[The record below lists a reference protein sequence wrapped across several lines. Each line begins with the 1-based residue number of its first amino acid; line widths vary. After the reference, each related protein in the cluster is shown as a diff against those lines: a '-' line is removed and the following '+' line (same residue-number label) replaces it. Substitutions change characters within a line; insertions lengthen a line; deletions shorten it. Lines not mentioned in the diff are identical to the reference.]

1 LEWDAKP
8 AIFDGYRRVR
18 LHTLRRIPSN
28 HTPLD
33 SMKEALADPKTTSKK
48 AWEEAYETILDQIL
62 TLQIKPGEAVTEIA
76 LSDRLGIGRTPVRE
90 ALKRL
95 EQEGLIVTHN
105 QRKRVYIL
113 SIREIEEI
121 FDLKTAIEGSI
132 ARWATERGT
141 DAQFAD
147 LQRIQDALDGF
158 RAARETDDK
167 AEEAWLT
174 DWLDLDRGLHAH
186 LFQMAENHRAEGV
199 IKNLNVQWHR
209 LKVGI
214 LAMEGRIDRT
224 VAEHQKFVEAI
235 LARDPAAAEQAMAEH
250 LQNLKRELVK
260 LLKVY
265 HYPV

>member
-1 LEWDAKP
+1 MKDA
-8 AIFDGYRRVR
+8 AGA
-18 LHTLRRIPSN
+18 T
-28 HTPLD
+28 TP
-33 SMKEALADPKTTSKK
+33 TKK
-48 AWEEAYETILDQIL
+48 AWEEAYDVIQEQIL
-62 TLQIKPGEAVTEIA
+62 TMQIKPGEAVTEIA
-76 LSDRLGIGRTPVRE
+76 LSDKLGIGRTPVRE

-105 QRKRVYIL
+105 QRKRVYVL

-121 FDLKTAIEGSI
+121 FDLKTAIEGSVTG
-132 ARWATERGT
+132 WATQRGSEDDFT
-141 DAQFAD
+141 ELYLIGEEMKQF
-147 LQRIQDALDGF
+147 LS
-158 RAARETDDK
+158 ARTSTQK
-167 AEEAWLT
+167 EEEEWLAAWLEI
-174 DWLDLDRGLHAH
+174 DQRLHAH
-186 LFQMAENHRAEGV
+186 LFRMSGNSRAESV

-224 VAEHQKFVEAI
+224 VAEHQKFVDAV
-235 LARDPAAAEQAMAEH
+235 LARNLEAAEVAMKEH

>member
-1 LEWDAKP
+1 
-8 AIFDGYRRVR
+8 
-18 LHTLRRIPSN
+18 
-28 HTPLD
+28 
-33 SMKEALADPKTTSKK
+33 MKEAVPETKARIGSKK

-62 TLQIKPGEAVTEIA
+62 TLNIKPGEAVTEIA
-76 LSDRLGIGRTPVRE
+76 LSDKLGIGRTPVRE

-121 FDLKTAIEGSI
+121 FDLKTAIEGSV

-141 DAQFAD
+141 EEGFTE
-147 LQRIQDALDGF
+147 LRIIQEEIKLFLSARATEQQD
-158 RAARETDDK
+158 
-167 AEEAWLT
+167 EEVWLEK
-174 DWLDLDRGLHAH
+174 WLDLDRGLHAH
-186 LFQMAENHRAEGV
+186 LFRMAENHRAEGI

-224 VAEHQKFVEAI
+224 VVEHQKFVDAI
-235 LARDPAAAEQAMAEH
+235 LARDPDAAETSMKDH

>member
-1 LEWDAKP
+1 MKTASEP
-8 AIFDGYRRVR
+8 
-18 LHTLRRIPSN
+18 HTS
-28 HTPLD
+28 
-33 SMKEALADPKTTSKK
+33 SKK
-48 AWEEAYETILDQIL
+48 AWQEAYDVIQDQIL

-76 LSDRLGIGRTPVRE
+76 LSDKLGIGRTPVRE

-113 SIREIEEI
+113 SIREVEEI
-121 FDLKTAIEGSI
+121 FDLKTAIEGSV
-132 ARWATERGT
+132 ARWATERGKEEEFT
-141 DAQFAD
+141 ELRI
-147 LQRIQDALDGF
+147 LQEEMKLFLSA
-158 RAARETDDK
+158 RAADPRDEET
-167 AEEAWLT
+167 WLQK
-174 DWLDLDRGLHAH
+174 WLNLDRNLHAH
-186 LFQMAENHRAEGV
+186 LFKMAENHRAEGV

-224 VAEHQKFVEAI
+224 VAEHQRFVAAI
-235 LARDPAAAEQAMAEH
+235 LDRNPDAAEQAMKEH

>member
-1 LEWDAKP
+1 
-8 AIFDGYRRVR
+8 
-18 LHTLRRIPSN
+18 
-28 HTPLD
+28 
-33 SMKEALADPKTTSKK
+33 MKAATETGTSSKK
-48 AWEEAYETILDQIL
+48 AWEEAYDVIQDQIL
-62 TLQIKPGEAVTEIA
+62 TMQIKPGEAVTEIA
-76 LSDRLGIGRTPVRE
+76 LSDKLGIGRTPVRE

-113 SIREIEEI
+113 SIREVEEI
-121 FDLKTAIEGSI
+121 FDLKTAIEGSV
-132 ARWATERGT
+132 ARWATERGKEEDFT
-141 DAQFAD
+141 ELRILQEEIKLFLTARVAD
-147 LQRIQDALDGF
+147 PRDEETWLQ
-158 RAARETDDK
+158 K
-167 AEEAWLT
+167 
-174 DWLDLDRGLHAH
+174 WLDLDRNLHAH
-186 LFQMAENHRAEGV
+186 LFKMAENHRSEGV

-224 VAEHQKFVEAI
+224 VAEHQRFIEAI
-235 LARDPAAAEQAMAEH
+235 LARDPNAAETAMKDH

>member
-1 LEWDAKP
+1 
-8 AIFDGYRRVR
+8 
-18 LHTLRRIPSN
+18 
-28 HTPLD
+28 
-33 SMKEALADPKTTSKK
+33 MKEAPEAGTSSKK
-48 AWEEAYETILDQIL
+48 AWEEAYDVIQDQIL

-76 LSDRLGIGRTPVRE
+76 LSDKLGIGRTPVRE

-105 QRKRVYIL
+105 QRKRVYVL
-113 SIREIEEI
+113 SIREVEEI
-121 FDLKTAIEGSI
+121 FDLKTAIEGSV
-132 ARWATERGT
+132 ARWATERGKEEDFT
-141 DAQFAD
+141 ELRI
-147 LQRIQDALDGF
+147 LQEEIKLFLSA
-158 RAARETDDK
+158 RAADPQD
-167 AEEAWLT
+167 EEAWLQK
-174 DWLDLDRGLHAH
+174 WLDLDRTLHAH
-186 LFQMAENHRAEGV
+186 LFKMAENHRSEGV

-224 VAEHQKFVEAI
+224 VAEHQRFIEAI
-235 LARDPAAAEQAMAEH
+235 LARDPDAAETAMKEH